1 VCAKLTLTDATA
13 VFSVLGKRQ
22 YLISL
27 RYGKLVNKKLLYDLL
42 EGRDSHCDDADEPE

>member
-1 VCAKLTLTDATA
+1 LTLTDATA